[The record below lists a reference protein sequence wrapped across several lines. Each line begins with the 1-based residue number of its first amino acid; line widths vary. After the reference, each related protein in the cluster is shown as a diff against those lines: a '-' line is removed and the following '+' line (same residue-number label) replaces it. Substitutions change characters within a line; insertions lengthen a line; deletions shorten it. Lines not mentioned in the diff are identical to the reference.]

1 MTTLRIQAVVVGMGP
16 AGMAAAIELGRAGV
30 RTALIDQAPLP
41 GGQVYRHPPK
51 EFRIPHAIAPS
62 RHRTGDLLRQ
72 ELAQSAAS
80 LTILNDAVVWGAFA
94 PGALSVHQAG
104 RILEVAYEKLV
115 ICEGAQ
121 ERIIPC
127 PGWTLPGVLSLGGL
141 QKMITSQGIAP
152 GGRVLLAG
160 SGPLLVG
167 TAAVVARAGADLAGV
182 YEAVPFTRFM
192 SLGIGVMA
200 WPQLL
205 PESFSYMSELVSKR
219 VKFRFAWGLRSL
231 SGDDRVREATL
242 VALDNAGAPIPG
254 SERNVP
260 VDVVGIGFGLQPHV
274 RLARLV
280 GCRTEYDFSRRYF
293 APVTDNWCRSSQ
305 PGVYVAGDGAGV
317 GGADWSEAQGRIAG
331 LHAAWSLNRRD
342 CDQLSGFSSE
352 WVRLRR
358 RLQFYVSA
366 LHRVFTPKD
375 GHYSAIT
382 PDTVVCRCEGVRAAE
397 LMARMNMGEQD
408 LTALKPTRLAMG
420 PCQGRGCE
428 GIATE
433 LLRVQGTPPENLKAL
448 HLRPPIVPMP
458 LSAFAQPTE
467 PVPGTPT

>member
-1 MTTLRIQAVVVGMGP
+1 MTLHFQAVVVGMGP

-41 GGQVYRHPPK
+41 GGQVYRHPPR
-51 EFRIPHAIAPS
+51 EFRISHAIAPS
-62 RHRTGDLLRQ
+62 RHRIGDLLRQ
-72 ELAQSAAS
+72 ELTRAAPS
-80 LTILNDAVVWGAFA
+80 VTVLNDALVWGAFA
-94 PGALSVHQAG
+94 PAALSVHQAG
-104 RILEVAYEKLV
+104 RNFEVAYERLV

-121 ERIIPC
+121 ERVIPC

-141 QKMITSQGIAP
+141 QKMITSHGIAP

-167 TAAVVARAGADLAGV
+167 TAAVVASAGADMVGV
-182 YEAVPFTRFM
+182 YEAVPFAKFM
-192 SLGIGVMA
+192 SLGLGVMA
-200 WPQLL
+200 WPRLL
-205 PESFSYMSELVSKR
+205 PESFSYMGELVAKR
-219 VKFRFAWGLRSL
+219 AKIRFGWALRSL
-231 SGDDRVREATL
+231 AGDDRVREATL
-242 VALDNAGAPIPG
+242 VSLDAAGAPIAG
-254 SERNVP
+254 SEKNVP

-274 RLARLV
+274 RLARLM

-293 APVTDNWCRSSQ
+293 APVSDNWCQSSQ

-342 CDQLSGFSSE
+342 CGQLSDFSSH
-352 WVRLRR
+352 WVRTRK
-358 RLQFYVSA
+358 RLQLYVKA
-366 LHRVFTPKD
+366 LHKVFTPKD
-375 GHYSAIT
+375 GHFSAMT
-382 PDTVVCRCEGVRAAE
+382 PETVVCRCEGVKAGE
-397 LMARMNMGEQD
+397 LTARMRMGEQD

-433 LLRVQGTPPENLKAL
+433 LLRLHGVPPENLKTL
-448 HLRPPIVPMP
+448 HLRPPIMPMP
-458 LSAFAQPTE
+458 LSAFAQPT
-467 PVPGTPT
+467 